1 MFNPNLRY
9 SVKDAAL
16 GAFSVFFSQS
26 PSFLSHQRQRHQSQG
41 KNNAQTLF
49 GIEQIP
55 SDPQIRN
62 LLDPVAPDELHSV
75 FSETFEKLEQ
85 QGYLQE
91 YRFFADYRLMA
102 LDGTDY
108 FSSSKISCD
117 NCSTKHHKNGKV
129 SYSHKVLT
137 PVVVA
142 PKNSKVIV
150 LEPEFL
156 TPQDGSEKQDC
167 ELNAAKRWIEKHSH
181 LASKQIII
189 LGDEL
194 FSRNPFCQLLLE
206 KGFAFI
212 LVCKPGSHK
221 TLYEGIASREK
232 SNELESFSI
241 RKWNGQFHELQTY
254 RYLKDVLLKNG
265 DDALCV
271 NWVELTITHTATQEI
286 IYRNAFVT
294 QFSLDRTKVP
304 AIVEAGRTRW
314 KVENENN
321 NVLKTKGYHLEHNF
335 GHGKESL
342 AATLLTLKLLAFLAH
357 TVLEFVDQVYTAVR
371 KKLVARKTFFHDFQ
385 TLTKYLCFDNWNH
398 LIGFMAQQ
406 LEIAILNS
414 T

>member
-1 MFNPNLRY
+1 MSSSLNFDSFVSKINNVFENLTDNRMFSPNLQY

-41 KNNAQTLF
+41 KDNAQTLF
-49 GIEQIP
+49 EIEQIP

-62 LLDPVAPDELHSV
+62 LLDPVAPGELHSV
-75 FSETFEKLEQ
+75 FSETFEELEQ

-102 LDGTDY
+102 LDRTDY

-206 KGFAFI
+206 K
-212 LVCKPGSHK
+212 
-221 TLYEGIASREK
+221 
-232 SNELESFSI
+232 
-241 RKWNGQFHELQTY
+241 
-254 RYLKDVLLKNG
+254 VLL
-265 DDALCV
+265 LS
-271 NWVELTITHTATQEI
+271 W
-286 IYRNAFVT
+286 FV
-294 QFSLDRTKVP
+294 SL
-304 AIVEAGRTRW
+304 I
-314 KVENENN
+314 
-321 NVLKTKGYHLEHNF
+321 
-335 GHGKESL
+335 
-342 AATLLTLKLLAFLAH
+342 
-357 TVLEFVDQVYTAVR
+357 
-371 KKLVARKTFFHDFQ
+371 
-385 TLTKYLCFDNWNH
+385 LTKL
-398 LIGFMAQQ
+398 FMKGSRRGKKAM
-406 LEIAILNS
+406 S
-414 T
+414 